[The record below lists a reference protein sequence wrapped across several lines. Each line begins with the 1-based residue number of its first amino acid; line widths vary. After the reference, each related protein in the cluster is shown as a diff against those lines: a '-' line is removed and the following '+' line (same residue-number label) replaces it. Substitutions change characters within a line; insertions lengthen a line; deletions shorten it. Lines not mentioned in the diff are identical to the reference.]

1 MTSRLNELLEVRE
14 EGREA
19 GSGVTGMRQERE
31 EAEVV
36 TENLLR
42 EESSSAEYFVAK
54 MISIS
59 VQFQDRKYFIPPNCP
74 SINGQFSIFYLE

>member
-1 MTSRLNELLEVRE
+1 MRE

-36 TENLLR
+36 TEEDLLR
-42 EESSSAEYFVAK
+42 DESSSAEYFVAK

-59 VQFQDRKYFIPPNCP
+59 VHFQDRKYFIPQIARQSTDN
-74 SINGQFSIFYLE
+74 SIYFIWNESV